1 MQNYGPLANFPNQ
14 NQNVNKFI
22 VNFYLYMLSF
32 QFLCR
37 ARVWLALTL
46 VSLFLSNC
54 RSAQYARI
62 PYQRPA
68 HEQAFLREPQQIANT
83 DTLPSA
89 PTAQPILHTEQQPEK
104 SAISTETIDQPKA
117 AYLRNPDAPKP
128 PKSVWLHKITTPR
141 DPSLREYAPRHEP
154 LVLSGK
160 RKVPGL
166 VKASVV
172 GGGLG
177 QVLMLLGIGTISTT
191 FWALSLLV
199 PIAALLLG
207 VAGLAKINRRRE
219 EFRGKG
225 WAMTAIMLATGALGL
240 AMVAAAA
247 LATSEIVK

>member
-1 MQNYGPLANFPNQ
+1 
-14 NQNVNKFI
+14 
-22 VNFYLYMLSF
+22 MLSF
-32 QFLCR
+32 QSLCR
-37 ARVWLALTL
+37 TRVWLVLAF
-46 VSLFLSNC
+46 VSLLLSNC

-62 PYQRPA
+62 PYQRSA
-68 HEQAFLREPQQIANT
+68 HAQAFSQEPQQTANI

-89 PTAQPILHTEQQPEK
+89 PPVQPLLLTEQLPEQ
-104 SAISTETIDQPKA
+104 ATISTETAYKPKA
-117 AYLRNPDAPKP
+117 AYLHNPDAPKP

-166 VKASVV
+166 VKASVI

-240 AMVAAAA
+240 ALVAAAA